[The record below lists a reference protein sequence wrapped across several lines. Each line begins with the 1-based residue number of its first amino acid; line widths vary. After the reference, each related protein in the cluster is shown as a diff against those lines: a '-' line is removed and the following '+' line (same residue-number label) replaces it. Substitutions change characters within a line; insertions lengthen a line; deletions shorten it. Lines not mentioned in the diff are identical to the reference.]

1 MSEQASLVQ
10 EGIDRFQSAVDTIDR
25 DFRKFQKNLSGQ
37 RKDFEK
43 RTRKRLDQTFADVR
57 KQPAYQRADDLR
69 KDAAKR
75 LEQGFERTL
84 DALGVAS
91 RSEVQR
97 LDRKLSQLA
106 KKLRELEK
114 GPEPL
119 A

>member
-1 MSEQASLVQ
+1 MSEQVSFVQ
-10 EGIDRFQSAVDTIDR
+10 EGIDRIQSAADTIDR
-25 DFRKFQKNLSGQ
+25 DFRKFQKNLRGQ

-43 RTRKRLDQTFADVR
+43 RTRKRVDQAFADAR
-57 KQPAYQRADDLR
+57 KQPAYKRAEDLG

-75 LEQGFERTL
+75 LERGFERTL

-91 RSEVQR
+91 RGELER
-97 LDRKLSQLA
+97 LDRRLNQLA
-106 KKLRELEK
+106 KKLRDLEK